1 MAEKKSIATII
12 LAAGESKRF
21 GSPKQLA
28 PLLNKP
34 LLQHAIDAAIASQ
47 SDSVTV
53 ILGAHEGQIK
63 SAIDVRTALALLCA
77 QWREGLS
84 ASIRTGIQSLP
95 ASVEAAL
102 LMLGDQPFVSA
113 AEIDDIIHRFIAE
126 RKLIVASKYGDT
138 FGVPALFDKSLF
150 PELCALSGDSGARVV
165 IERHLATTSFV
176 PIPEGA
182 HDIDTPEDLARL
194 EYEVGDS
201 E

>member
-1 MAEKKSIATII
+1 MAEKKSIATLI

-28 PLLNKP
+28 LLLNKP
-34 LLQHAIDAAIASQ
+34 LLQHAIDAALGSHA
-47 SDSVTV
+47 DSVSV
-53 ILGAHEGQIK
+53 VLGAHDDSIRK
-63 SAIDVRTALALLCA
+63 TIDIRNARMLLCA

-95 ASVEAAL
+95 ASVDAAL
-102 LMLGDQPFVSA
+102 LMLCDQPLLSA
-113 AEIDDIIHRFIAE
+113 AQIDEIIHRFIAE
-126 RKLIVASKYGDT
+126 HKLIVASKYGDT

-150 PELCALSGDSGARVV
+150 SELISLSGDSGARAV

-176 PIPEGA
+176 PIPEAA

-194 EYEVGDS
+194 K
-201 E
+201 